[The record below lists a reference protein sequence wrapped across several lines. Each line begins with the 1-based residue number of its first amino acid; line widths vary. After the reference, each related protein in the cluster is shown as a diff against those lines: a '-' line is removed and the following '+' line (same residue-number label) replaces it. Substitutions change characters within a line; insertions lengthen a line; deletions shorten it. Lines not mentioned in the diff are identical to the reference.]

1 MLADVSDQETLKSV
15 WGGLFVYFVS
25 VRALYF
31 YFAGLVGRRCFYY
44 RCLESVCHK

>member
-1 MLADVSDQETLKSV
+1 MFLIRRLTTKDC
-15 WGGLFVYFVS
+15 GGVFGWFVC

-44 RCLESVCHK
+44 RCLESVHHT